1 MAELLG
7 AWCLKGAEEVIFL
20 FSCFWFVLLFC
31 RLLWRDLDELVSVME
46 HDPDCSMEI
55 FYEWCESW
63 LYEGISEEISGER
76 RDEEKRN
83 IYDIG

>member
-1 MAELLG
+1 
-7 AWCLKGAEEVIFL
+7 
-20 FSCFWFVLLFC
+20 
-31 RLLWRDLDELVSVME
+31 ME

-83 IYDIG
+83 IYDIGWSEEVDFLAKRWS

>member
-1 MAELLG
+1 
-7 AWCLKGAEEVIFL
+7 
-20 FSCFWFVLLFC
+20 
-31 RLLWRDLDELVSVME
+31 LWRDLDELVSVME

-63 LYEGISEEISGER
+63 LYEGISEKISGER